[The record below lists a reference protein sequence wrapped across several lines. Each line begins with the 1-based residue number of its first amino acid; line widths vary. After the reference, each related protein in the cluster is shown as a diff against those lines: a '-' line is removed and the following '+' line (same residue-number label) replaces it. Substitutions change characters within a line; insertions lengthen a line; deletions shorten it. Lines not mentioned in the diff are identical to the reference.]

1 MLDHL
6 LTVIREEHLAEQLYH
21 SLVGLEI
28 EEHRID
34 QHGRLS
40 RRPHPRQLG
49 SRTIHPYLQT
59 DFTESQLEVITDPN
73 PNIGGD
79 IRSIRH
85 ITNSGLSLVGWG

>member
-40 RRPHPRQLG
+40 QRPHPRQLG

-73 PNIGGD
+73 PNIGD

>member
-40 RRPHPRQLG
+40 QRPHPRQLG
-49 SRTIHPYLQT
+49 SRTDSSVLTNGLYRKP
-59 DFTESQLEVITDPN
+59 VR
-73 PNIGGD
+73 GD
-79 IRSIRH
+79 Y
-85 ITNSGLSLVGWG
+85 

>member
-34 QHGRLS
+34 QHGRFS
-40 RRPHPRQLG
+40 QRPHTRQL
-49 SRTIHPYLQT
+49 
-59 DFTESQLEVITDPN
+59 
-73 PNIGGD
+73 
-79 IRSIRH
+79 
-85 ITNSGLSLVGWG
+85 